1 MWRLQVSKL
10 PFKTKMHTS
19 PRPQLCFQRMFSFPA
34 FRAPSPADWLALPF
48 QHREVLTEKLEVSF
62 LCCDQSFS
70 LGWTTPAFHGRTQ
83 KNLVCCQPSSVFKGQ
98 KKSIGSLA
106 SNAIAMSTKVKMSI
120 GISLDHTL
128 IITKILRKKK
138 KNGTV
143 LMFRSLHQSFLTWIS
158 FSFLF
163 WQNHNPSVAPGRR
176 GSLLRILILLPLFV
190 QNGVHCIPCPDVW
203 WISSSKSSPAASMW
217 PVLRAVLA
225 IQYSIRGGYA
235 SEPGWAQ
242 TVTLAKQPFDLGV
255 CHSQQKMAVGQAE
268 VYSLPFLQQPHLSV
282 SFLNLCVFLFI

>member
-1 MWRLQVSKL
+1 MRLLFSWKKMWRLQVSKL

-138 KNGTV
+138 KKTV
-143 LMFRSLHQSFLTWIS
+143 QYWCSDLCIKVFWLEFRSL
-158 FSFLF
+158 
-163 WQNHNPSVAPGRR
+163 
-176 GSLLRILILLPLFV
+176 
-190 QNGVHCIPCPDVW
+190 
-203 WISSSKSSPAASMW
+203 SSSDKTTI
-217 PVLRAVLA
+217 PVLH
-225 IQYSIRGGYA
+225 
-235 SEPGWAQ
+235 
-242 TVTLAKQPFDLGV
+242 LGEG
-255 CHSQQKMAVGQAE
+255 AA
-268 VYSLPFLQQPHLSV
+268 F
-282 SFLNLCVFLFI
+282 